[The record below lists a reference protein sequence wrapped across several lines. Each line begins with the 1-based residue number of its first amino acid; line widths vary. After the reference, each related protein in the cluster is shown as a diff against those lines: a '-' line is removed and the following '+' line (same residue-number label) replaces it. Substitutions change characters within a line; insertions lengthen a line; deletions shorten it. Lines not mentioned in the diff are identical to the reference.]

1 MAELLKLKADYKTL
15 TGEDLAGGGSKGKK
29 DKKKEAGNK
38 TEKKDAKPS
47 TKQEKM
53 TKAVKV
59 ENGEG
64 ESAVKK
70 VTRCDIG
77 SKAWFRRRTFH
88 EPNLIPKYVK
98 SLVSESI
105 RNTCFNLERLSCSF
119 HLAQPK
125 ISPFDRL

>member
-15 TGEDLAGGGSKGKK
+15 TGEDLAGAGSKGKK

-47 TKQEKM
+47 KKQEKM
-53 TKAVKV
+53 TQAAKV

-64 ESAVKK
+64 ESALKK

-77 SKAWFRRRTFH
+77 SKTRFRRRTFH
-88 EPNLIPKYVK
+88 EPNVI
-98 SLVSESI
+98 
-105 RNTCFNLERLSCSF
+105 
-119 HLAQPK
+119 H
-125 ISPFDRL
+125 

>member
-47 TKQEKM
+47 TKQEKK
-53 TKAVKV
+53 TQAAKV

-70 VTRCDIG
+70 VTRSTVIG
-77 SKAWFRRRTFH
+77 SKARLRRRPFH
-88 EPNLIPKYVK
+88 EPKP
-98 SLVSESI
+98 
-105 RNTCFNLERLSCSF
+105 NTLN
-119 HLAQPK
+119 
-125 ISPFDRL
+125 

>member
-1 MAELLKLKADYKTL
+1 MAELLKLKSDYKTL

-38 TEKKDAKPS
+38 IEKKDAKPS

-53 TKAVKV
+53 KQAAKV

-77 SKAWFRRRTFH
+77 SKARFETPYF
-88 EPNLIPKYVK
+88 
-98 SLVSESI
+98 S
-105 RNTCFNLERLSCSF
+105 
-119 HLAQPK
+119 
-125 ISPFDRL
+125 

>member
-38 TEKKDAKPS
+38 SEKKDAKPS
-47 TKQEKM
+47 AKQEKM
-53 TKAVKV
+53 TQAAKV

-70 VTRCDIG
+70 VTRFDVG
-77 SKAWFRRRTFH
+77 SKAWFRLPTFSWA
-88 EPNLIPKYVK
+88 EPNTL
-98 SLVSESI
+98 
-105 RNTCFNLERLSCSF
+105 N
-119 HLAQPK
+119 
-125 ISPFDRL
+125 

>member
-1 MAELLKLKADYKTL
+1 VAELLKLKADYKTL

-53 TKAVKV
+53 TQAAKG

-64 ESAVKK
+64 ESAGKK
-70 VTRCDIG
+70 VTRCVIG
-77 SKAWFRRRTFH
+77 SKAWFSCRTLH
-88 EPNLIPKYVK
+88 ELNLI
-98 SLVSESI
+98 
-105 RNTCFNLERLSCSF
+105 
-119 HLAQPK
+119 H
-125 ISPFDRL
+125 

>member
-1 MAELLKLKADYKTL
+1 MIVFCFLLSQEEIDAAVAELLKLKADYKTL
-15 TGEDLAGGGSKGKK
+15 TGEDLASGGSKGKK

-47 TKQEKM
+47 TKQKKM
-53 TKAVKV
+53 THTAKV

-77 SKAWFRRRTFH
+77 SKACFRCCSFH
-88 EPNLIPKYVK
+88 EPNLI
-98 SLVSESI
+98 
-105 RNTCFNLERLSCSF
+105 
-119 HLAQPK
+119 H
-125 ISPFDRL
+125 

>member
-47 TKQEKM
+47 TKKEKM
-53 TKAVKV
+53 TQAAKV

-77 SKAWFRRRTFH
+77 SKAWFRCRSFH
-88 EPNLIPKYVK
+88 EPNLI
-98 SLVSESI
+98 
-105 RNTCFNLERLSCSF
+105 R
-119 HLAQPK
+119 
-125 ISPFDRL
+125 

>member
-1 MAELLKLKADYKTL
+1 MAKLLKLKADYKTL

-38 TEKKDAKPS
+38 TEKKDAKPL

-53 TKAVKV
+53 TQAAKV

-70 VTRCDIG
+70 VTRCVIG
-77 SKAWFRRRTFH
+77 SKARLRRRTFH
-88 EPNLIPKYVK
+88 EPSLI
-98 SLVSESI
+98 
-105 RNTCFNLERLSCSF
+105 
-119 HLAQPK
+119 H
-125 ISPFDRL
+125 